1 MTAKDVKDALGG
13 AAAVKLRGEDY
24 DPNAINETHAVV
36 IVGGRTVILK
46 EAPEAPVGERLQFLS
61 KDAFD
66 LWYANRVEYR
76 EGKPVSWAK
85 LWLNDVERRQYE
97 GIEFAP
103 APPGEDRG
111 REGYY
116 NLWRGF
122 DVEPKPGDCSLFTDH
137 VWENVACDNE
147 HLYDWAISF
156 FAQMVQ
162 RPWERPEVSLVL
174 RGKQGC
180 GKTTVGD
187 IIGSL
192 ISPHYILADQSR
204 YITGQF
210 NSHMAACLLL
220 QADEGFWAGDK
231 DAEGRL
237 KGLVTSKYQMIERK
251 GVDPIK
257 LRNHVRLFITSNH
270 DWVVPAGLEERR
282 FCVLDVT
289 DARCQDH
296 EYFGAIYEQMAKGGR
311 EALLHYLLTW
321 DLERVN
327 LRHIPA
333 TEALFEQKFRALGPE
348 EAWWFQ
354 RLMDGAHGAD
364 GSWEAF
370 VPTSKLVDSYITHSD
385 RIGVK
390 RRAEETALVMKLRK
404 LVPGLSSRRR
414 KTVWEDMVSR
424 RAWGYEF
431 PSLEDCRAHFCHLM
445 KWDVDWGVEDGGG

>member
-1 MTAKDVKDALGG
+1 M
-13 AAAVKLRGEDY
+13 
-24 DPNAINETHAVV
+24 
-36 IVGGRTVILK
+36 ILK
-46 EAPEAPVGERLQFLS
+46 ETPEAPVGERLQFLS
-61 KDAFD
+61 KEAFE

-76 EGKPVSWAK
+76 EGKRVSWAK
-85 LWLNDVERRQYE
+85 LWLNDTERRQYE
-97 GIEFAP
+97 GIEFAA
-103 APPGEDRG
+103 AP
-111 REGYY
+111 
-116 NLWRGF
+116 
-122 DVEPKPGDCSLFTDH
+122 PGDCSLFTDH
-137 VWENVACDNE
+137 VWENAAEGNE
-147 HLYDWAISF
+147 HLYDWVISF

-162 RPWERPEVSLVL
+162 RPWERPDVSLVL

-180 GKTTVGD
+180 GKTMVGD

-210 NSHMAACLLL
+210 NSHMASCLLL

-257 LRNHVRLFITSNH
+257 LRNHVRLFITSNY
-270 DWVVPAGLEERR
+270 DWVVPAGLEERW

-296 EYFGAIYEQMAKGGR
+296 EYFGAIYEQMANGGR
-311 EALLHYLLTW
+311 EALLHYLLSW

-333 TEALFEQKFRALGPE
+333 TEALFEQKFRALKPE

-354 RLMDGAHGAD
+354 RLMDGWLIVDEPWGGFIPIAR
-364 GSWEAF
+364 
-370 VPTSKLVDSYITHSD
+370 LVDGYIAHAD
-385 RIGVK
+385 RIGV
-390 RRAEETALVMKLRK
+390 RRKSEETALMMKLRK
-404 LVPGLSSRRR
+404 LVPGGSRKYRSFVDNGVLRR
-414 KTVWEDMVSR
+414 M
-424 RAWGYEF
+424 WGYEF
-431 PSLEDCRAHFCHLM
+431 RPWTPAGHIFPSS
-445 KWDVDWGVEDGGG
+445 